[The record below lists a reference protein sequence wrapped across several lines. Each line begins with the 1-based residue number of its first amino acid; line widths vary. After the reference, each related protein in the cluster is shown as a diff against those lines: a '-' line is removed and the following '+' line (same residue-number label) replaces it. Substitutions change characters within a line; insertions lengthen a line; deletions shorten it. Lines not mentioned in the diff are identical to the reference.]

1 MNFNKI
7 ALDFGHGFGD
17 PGAVNGKWREDLLV
31 REIGERV
38 KSYLE
43 SNGKNVKI
51 VSIDGGLKSRAVAA
65 NNWGADL
72 YISIHLNSTKNKNK
86 DGSYVDGTE
95 IYTYNS
101 TTKAIE
107 PGKRILSNIC
117 KLGYNNRGMK
127 TDSFAVLKYTSMP
140 AMLIECCFISNTD
153 GMPRFNSDNFAKAIA
168 EGILNKSI
176 SNPAKP
182 QTPPQNTGKVYRIY
196 HDGVQQGTAY
206 SNIDNIQKI
215 VKDGLTKGS
224 NKIEIVLK

>member
-38 KSYLE
+38 KHYLE
-43 SNGKNVKI
+43 SNGKNVKV

-72 YISIHLNSTKNKNK
+72 YISIHLNSASSKQAN
-86 DGSYVDGTE
+86 GTE
-95 IYTYNS
+95 IYTYSS
-101 TTKAIE
+101 TSKAIE
-107 PGKRILSNIC
+107 PGKRILANIC

-127 TDSFAVLKYTSMP
+127 TANFAVLKHTSIP
-140 AMLIECCFISNTD
+140 AMLIECCFISND
-153 GMPRFNSDNFAKAIA
+153 SEMNKFNADNFAKAIA

-182 QTPPQNTGKVYRIY
+182 QTPSQSTGKVYRIY

-224 NKIEIVLK
+224 DKIEIILK

>member
-72 YISIHLNSTKNKNK
+72 YISIHLNSASSKQAN
-86 DGSYVDGTE
+86 GTE

-107 PGKRILSNIC
+107 PGKRILANIC

-127 TDSFAVLKYTSMP
+127 TANFAVLKHTSMP
-140 AMLIECCFISNTD
+140 AMLIECCFISND
-153 GMPRFNSDNFAKAIA
+153 SEMNKFNADNFAKAIA